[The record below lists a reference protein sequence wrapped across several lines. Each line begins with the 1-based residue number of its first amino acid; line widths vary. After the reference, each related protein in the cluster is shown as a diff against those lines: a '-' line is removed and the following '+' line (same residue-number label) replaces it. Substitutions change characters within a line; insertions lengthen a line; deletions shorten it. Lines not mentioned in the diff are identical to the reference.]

1 MNRLRSQF
9 KPFLRWVILGATLFF
24 LVKTLKDNAGAV
36 AQLQITGS
44 SWIALAIALGVTF
57 VAHLWSGWVWLWIL
71 REFDRPVPLGW
82 GLSVYLTTN
91 IAKYLP
97 GNVWHFYGR
106 IAAIAKGDVP
116 LAVAVLSVLLEPLLM
131 AASALIIAGLGS
143 STLWATTP
151 GGVPPIFLGL
161 GLGAVLVGIHPRIL
175 NPIIQVLSKLKLKKA
190 PPKTEGL
197 MGEMGEMGGMGGMGG
212 MEVSPE
218 SPPPTA
224 AQLTRY
230 PLLPLL
236 GELGFLLLRGA
247 GFILT
252 VQAMTAVEPGQLP
265 PLMGAFSFAWLL
277 GLVVPGAPGGIGIFE
292 ATAIALLDQQF
303 SPGAI
308 LGAVAF
314 YRLISV
320 VAEAAAAA
328 IAALVGKGNPA

>member
-1 MNRLRSQF
+1 MTGLRSQL

-36 AQLQITGS
+36 ADLRITGS
-44 SWIALAIALGVTF
+44 SWTALAIALGVTF

-106 IAAIAKGDVP
+106 ISAIAKRDVP
-116 LAVAVLSVLLEPLLM
+116 LSVAVVSVLLEPLLM

-143 STLWATTP
+143 STLWGTAP
-151 GGVPPIFLGL
+151 GGVPPILLGL
-161 GLGAVLVGIHPRIL
+161 GLGGVLVGIHPRIL

-197 MGEMGEMGGMGGMGG
+197 L
-212 MEVSPE
+212 EVSPE
-218 SPPPTA
+218 SSPPTA
-224 AQLTRY
+224 GKLTRY

-252 VQAMTAVEPGQLP
+252 VQAMTLIQPGQLP
-265 PLMGAFSFAWLL
+265 QLMGAFSFAWLL

-303 SPGAI
+303 SPAAI

-320 VAEAAAAA
+320 VAEASAAA
-328 IAALVGKGNPA
+328 IAALIGKGKPA

>member
-1 MNRLRSQF
+1 MNRLRSQL

-24 LVKTLKDNAGAV
+24 LAKTLKDNAGAV
-36 AQLQITGS
+36 ADLRITGS
-44 SWIALAIALGVTF
+44 SWIALAIALAVTF
-57 VAHLWSGWVWLWIL
+57 LAHLWSGWVWLWIL

-106 IAAIAKGDVP
+106 IAAIAKRDVP
-116 LAVAVLSVLLEPLLM
+116 LGVAVLSVLLEPLLM

-143 STLWATTP
+143 STLWGTAS
-151 GGVPPIFLGL
+151 GAVPPLLLGL

-190 PPKTEGL
+190 PPKTEEL
-197 MGEMGEMGGMGGMGG
+197 L
-212 MEVSPE
+212 EVTPE
-218 SPPPTA
+218 APPPTA
-224 AQLTRY
+224 AKLTRY

-236 GELGFLLLRGA
+236 GELGFLLLRGG

-252 VQAMTAVEPGQLP
+252 VQAMTPVQPAQLP

-303 SPGAI
+303 SPAAI

-320 VAEAAAAA
+320 IAEASAAG
-328 IAALVGKGNPA
+328 ISALVGKGKLA

>member
-1 MNRLRSQF
+1 MNRLRSQL
-9 KPFLRWVILGATLFF
+9 KPFLRWAILGATLFF

-36 AQLQITGS
+36 ADLRITGS
-44 SWIALAIALGVTF
+44 SWTALAIALGVTF

-106 IAAIAKGDVP
+106 ISAVSKRDVP
-116 LAVAVLSVLLEPLLM
+116 LSVAVVSVLLEPLLM
-131 AASALIIAGLGS
+131 AASALMIAGLGS
-143 STLWATTP
+143 STLWGTTP
-151 GGVPPIFLGL
+151 GGVPPILLGL
-161 GLGAVLVGIHPRIL
+161 GLGGVLMGVHPRIL

-197 MGEMGEMGGMGGMGG
+197 SEIT
-212 MEVSPE
+212 PD
-218 SPPPTA
+218 SPPPQA
-224 AQLTRY
+224 AQLRRY

-236 GELGFLLLRGA
+236 GEFGFLLLRGA

-252 VQAMTAVEPGQLP
+252 VQAMTPVQSGQLP
-265 PLMGAFSFAWLL
+265 GLMGAFSFAWLL

-303 SPGAI
+303 SPAAI

-320 VAEAAAAA
+320 VAEASAAA
-328 IAALVGKGNPA
+328 IAAAIGKGNPT

>member
-1 MNRLRSQF
+1 MKRLRSQL
-9 KPFLRWVILGATLFF
+9 KPYLRWVILGATLFF
-24 LVKTLKDNAGAV
+24 LIKTLKDNAGAV
-36 AQLQITGS
+36 ADIQITGS
-44 SWIALAIALGVTF
+44 SWTVVAIALGVTF
-57 VAHLWSGWVWLWIL
+57 VAHLWSAWVWLWIFQ
-71 REFDRPVPLGW
+71 EFDRLVPLGW

-106 IAAIAKGDVP
+106 ISAVTKIGVP
-116 LAVAVLSVLLEPLLM
+116 LSIATLTVLLEPLLM

-143 STLWATTP
+143 GTLWETAP
-151 GGVPPIFLGL
+151 GGVTPILQGL
-161 GLGAVLVGIHPRIL
+161 GLAVVLVGVHPRIL
-175 NPIIQVLSKLKLKKA
+175 NPVIQVISKIKLKKS
-190 PPKTEGL
+190 PPKTQGGL
-197 MGEMGEMGGMGGMGG
+197 DSELP
-212 MEVSPE
+212 PE
-218 SPPPTA
+218 SPPPKA

-252 VQAMTAVEPGQLP
+252 VQAMTTVQPDQLP
-265 PLMGAFSFAWLL
+265 ALMGAFSFAWLL

-303 SPGAI
+303 SAAAI

-320 VAEAAAAA
+320 VAEASAAA
-328 IAALVGKGNPA
+328 IAALIGKGQSIRHG

>member
-1 MNRLRSQF
+1 MNRLRSQL
-9 KPFLRWVILGATLFF
+9 KPFLRWAILGATLFF
-24 LVKTLKDNAGAV
+24 LAKTLKDNAGAV

-44 SWIALAIALGVTF
+44 SWIALATALGVTF

-106 IAAIAKGDVP
+106 IAAIAQRDVS
-116 LAVAVLSVLLEPLLM
+116 LSVAVLSVLLEPLLM

-143 STLWATTP
+143 SNLWGSAP
-151 GGVPPIFLGL
+151 GGVPPILLGL
-161 GLGAVLVGIHPRIL
+161 GLGGVLVGIHPRIL

-197 MGEMGEMGGMGGMGG
+197 L
-212 MEVSPE
+212 EVPPE

-236 GELGFLLLRGA
+236 GEMGFLLLRGA

-252 VQAMTAVEPGQLP
+252 VQAMTAVQPGQIP

-303 SPGAI
+303 SPAAI

-320 VAEAAAAA
+320 VAEASAAA
-328 IAALVGKGNPA
+328 IAALIGKGKFA

>member
-1 MNRLRSQF
+1 MNRLRSQL
-9 KPFLRWVILGATLFF
+9 KPFLRWAILGATLFF
-24 LVKTLKDNAGAV
+24 LIKTLKDNAASV

-57 VAHLWSGWVWLWIL
+57 LAHLWSGWVWLWIL

-82 GLSVYLTTN
+82 GLSIYLTTN

-106 IAAIAKGDVP
+106 ISAIAKRDVP

-143 STLWATTP
+143 STLWGTAP
-151 GGVPPIFLGL
+151 GGVPPILLGL
-161 GLGAVLVGIHPRIL
+161 GLGAVLGGIHPRIL

-197 MGEMGEMGGMGGMGG
+197 L
-212 MEVSPE
+212 EVSPE

-224 AQLTRY
+224 AKLTRY

-252 VQAMTAVEPGQLP
+252 VQAMTLVQPGQIP

-303 SPGAI
+303 SPAAI

-320 VAEAAAAA
+320 VAEASAAA
-328 IAALVGKGNPA
+328 IAALIGKGNPA